1 MPEAIP
7 QNKIAIF
14 AFKGNPICFVHVL
27 LNAIDLH
34 EKNNEAKII
43 FEGESTALI
52 IELRKPENPLHALY
66 EKAKKLNLIDAVCR
80 ACAIKMGA
88 LEAAEADGLR
98 ITADMA
104 GHAGMTSYIDQ
115 GYEIITL

>member
-1 MPEAIP
+1 MNR
-7 QNKIAIF
+7 NKTAIF

-34 EKNNEAKII
+34 EKKEEVKII
-43 FEGESTALI
+43 LEGEANGLI
-52 IELRKPENPLHALY
+52 VELRKPEHPLHMLY

-80 ACAIKMGA
+80 ACAVKMNA
-88 LEAAEADGLR
+88 LAAAEAENLR
-98 ITADMA
+98 IADDMA
-104 GHAGMTSYIDQ
+104 GHAGMAPYIKQ

>member
-1 MPEAIP
+1 MKV
-7 QNKIAIF
+7 NKTAIF

-34 EKNNEAKII
+34 EKEGEVKII
-43 FEGESTALI
+43 LEGEATKLI
-52 IELRKPENPLHALY
+52 IELQKPEHPLHALY
-66 EKAKKLNLIDAVCR
+66 EKAKKLDLIDAVCR

-88 LEAAEADGLR
+88 LTAAEAEGFR
-98 ITADMA
+98 IADDMA
-104 GHAGMTSYIDQ
+104 GHAGMAPYIEQ